1 MTLLSIVVM
10 LPVALSINWKLALL
24 MTTLMVSFAAFNAV
38 AMRRTRH
45 AQQQVER
52 LHQEIAERTGDV
64 LSNALVVQSFTGH
77 ETEVASI
84 RELTQRVLAAQYPV
98 LRGWAW
104 LSVATRAASTLTVV
118 AIFLLGASLNGR
130 GEVTVGAIVTFAGF
144 AMTLIGR
151 MEQLAGF
158 ISTLFFQ
165 TPSLADFFAIL
176 DTRSALKELPNT
188 PALPRVV
195 GEVVF
200 ENVSFG
206 YSDAHPALH
215 DFTFR
220 APAGSTI
227 ALVGPTGAGKTTA
240 LSLLYRA
247 YDPSEGRLT
256 VDGIDIR
263 TVSLHSLRSNI
274 AVVFQDPGLL
284 YRSIADNIRL
294 GNPGA
299 TQQQIEETA
308 RAAEAHD
315 FIVVKPEG
323 YATLVAERG
332 RSLSGGERQ
341 RVAIARAMLKDAPI
355 QILDEATSALDNATE
370 ARIQRALKAL
380 TKGRTTFVIAHR
392 LTTVREADQ
401 ILVLKGGRLVEQG
414 RFDELMRVGGLFAEL
429 NAQGSFVADDEAE
442 RSRTLRR

>member
-1 MTLLSIVVM
+1 
-10 LPVALSINWKLALL
+10 
-24 MTTLMVSFAAFNAV
+24 MVSFAVFNTV
-38 AMRRTRH
+38 AMHRTGE
-45 AQQQVER
+45 AQSRVET
-52 LHQEIAERTGDV
+52 LHQEMAERTGDV
-64 LSNALVVQSFTGH
+64 LSNAMVVQSFTRH
-77 ETEVASI
+77 EAEV
-84 RELTQRVLAAQYPV
+84 RDVHELTQRVLAAQYPV

-104 LSVATRAASTLTVV
+104 LSVATRSASTLTVV
-118 AIFLLGASLNGR
+118 AIFLLGATLNGT

-151 MEQLAGF
+151 LEQFASF

-165 TPSLADFFAIL
+165 TPSLREFFAIL
-176 DTRSALKELPNT
+176 DTPSALTEMPGT

-206 YSDAHPALH
+206 YSEAHPALSGLSFH
-215 DFTFR
+215 

-247 YDPSEGRLT
+247 YDPTAGRIT
-256 VDGIDIR
+256 VDGVDIR
-263 TVSLHSLRSNI
+263 TVSLQSLRSQI

-294 GNPGA
+294 GKPDA
-299 TQQQIEETA
+299 TQEQIESTA

-315 FIVVKPEG
+315 FIVVKPDG

-341 RVAIARAMLKDAPI
+341 RLAIARAMLKDAPI

-370 ARIQRALKAL
+370 ARIQRALKTL
-380 TKGRTTFVIAHR
+380 TTGRTTFVIAHR

-401 ILVLKGGRLVEQG
+401 ILVMKDGRLVEQG
-414 RFDELMRVGGLFAEL
+414 TFDELVKQGGLFAEL
-429 NAQGSFVADDEAE
+429 NAQGTFVADEE
-442 RSRTLRR
+442 GEL

>member
-1 MTLLSIVVM
+1 
-10 LPVALSINWKLALL
+10 
-24 MTTLMVSFAAFNAV
+24 
-38 AMRRTRH
+38 
-45 AQQQVER
+45 
-52 LHQEIAERTGDV
+52 
-64 LSNALVVQSFTGH
+64 
-77 ETEVASI
+77 
-84 RELTQRVLAAQYPV
+84 
-98 LRGWAW
+98 
-104 LSVATRAASTLTVV
+104 
-118 AIFLLGASLNGR
+118 
-130 GEVTVGAIVTFAGF
+130 VT
-144 AMTLIGR
+144 
-151 MEQLAGF
+151 
-158 ISTLFFQ
+158 
-165 TPSLADFFAIL
+165 
-176 DTRSALKELPNT
+176 
-188 PALPRVV
+188 

-200 ENVSFG
+200 ENGSFG
-206 YSDAHPALH
+206 YGDAGPALH
-215 DFTFR
+215 CLSFR

-247 YDPSEGRLT
+247 YDPTAGRIL

-294 GNPGA
+294 GNPDA
-299 TQQQIEETA
+299 TQQQIEDTA

-341 RVAIARAMLKDAPI
+341 RLAIARAMLKDAPI

-370 ARIQRALKAL
+370 ARIQRALAAL

-414 RFDELMRVGGLFAEL
+414 TYDELLRMGGLFAEL
-429 NAQGSFVADDEAE
+429 NNQGTFVADDDAE
-442 RSRTLRR
+442 TGDA